1 MTQESIEKG
10 AALLKDIK
18 RLKED
23 LHMWKTKGIKISSTG
38 ASRLLD
44 IEDTNYLVEKYEAKL
59 SDMETEL
66 EELA

>member
-10 AALLKDIK
+10 SALLKDIK

-23 LHMWKTKGIKISSTG
+23 LHMWKSKGIKISSTG

-66 EELA
+66 EELQ

>member
-10 AALLKDIK
+10 SALLKDIK